1 MNALFRFLKSV
12 RLAVVLILVIT
23 ALSLLATLVP
33 QGRSDAWYRERFPRT
48 LFTLI
53 RLVSFDRFFSSA
65 IFLVP
70 MFLFTVNLGVCA
82 ADRLITR
89 ERNKAK
95 RRHGPDL
102 IHIGLLVL
110 IAGGLVTGLGRQEK
124 TWPLAVGE
132 DAVIS
137 PSYALHLLSFQFL
150 TYDNGAPREWISTVR
165 VTREGKQEIA
175 SFPIEVNRPLR
186 LKGISVYQASWETEG
201 VMELKG
207 GDGRTVKATA
217 GQGFQDGDS
226 FWYFGDARRDRS
238 AWMAVFQEY
247 KGNRLVST
255 RTLGVGETIGPF
267 TVVSVSAREL
277 TGLKVVKDPG
287 RWPFLAALLLVL
299 SGLCLTFFQ
308 KRGDAAA

>member
-1 MNALFRFLKSV
+1 MNALYRFLKSV

-33 QGRSDAWYRERFPRT
+33 QGRPDAWYQERFPRT
-48 LFTLI
+48 LVTLI

-70 MFLFTVNLGVCA
+70 VFLFTVNLGVCA

-110 IAGGLVTGLGRQEK
+110 IAGGLVTALGRQEK

-132 DAVIS
+132 DAAIS

-150 TYDNGAPREWISTVR
+150 KYDNGTPKEWISTVS
-165 VTREGKQEIA
+165 VTRDGKQEIA

-186 LKGISVYQASWETEG
+186 LQGISVYQASWETEG
-201 VMELKG
+201 ILELGTKG
-207 GDGRTVKATA
+207 GQRVKAST

-226 FWYFGDARRDRS
+226 FWYFADARQER
-238 AWMAVFQEY
+238 AGWMAVFQEY
-247 KGNRLVST
+247 KGNTLAST
-255 RTLGVGETIGPF
+255 RALGAGETIGPF
-267 TVVSVSAREL
+267 TVESVSAREL

-287 RWPFLAALLLVL
+287 RGPFLAALLLIL

-308 KRGDAAA
+308 KRGEAAA